1 MESPAMKRGRATRL
15 SAIRRR
21 GPSFRFIVDRVRTY
35 QPEADFDL
43 IREACQFSAEVHRGQ
58 TRRSGKP
65 FVVHPLNV
73 SFLLA
78 KMHMDAPSIAAGALH
93 DSLEKTSISHTDI
106 ADRFGSDVAELV
118 EGVSCF
124 PLPGEPSKEERRAR
138 GFRKMILAAA
148 ADARVLP
155 IKLADRLHNM
165 RTLAAMPHQAQLRIA
180 AETMNLYAPLA
191 DRLGISW
198 ISQELENL
206 AFKYLQPKQYYA
218 LKTLC
223 SRARSQT
230 GTLEGHVTRAL
241 KTDLAGA
248 GIQAVIK
255 PENSGIVR
263 LHRQMTAE
271 RAARRRID
279 VHVAVRVLVSEEPD
293 CYAALAI
300 IGRFWEMDVGSFR
313 DFIANPKSNGH
324 QSIEVTIVEPSQR
337 GLIDLRI
344 RTHQMQRFA
353 ERGIFS
359 YWSPDRTPWQT
370 KEYVDII
377 TTMSCPDAST
387 GDSAKHEKST
397 GPFARMSF
405 REVPHHCSPA

>member
-1 MESPAMKRGRATRL
+1 MKSPAMKLGRATRL
-15 SAIRRR
+15 SFIRGK

-43 IREACQFSAEVHRGQ
+43 IREACRFSAEVHRGQ

-78 KMHMDAPSIAAGALH
+78 KMHMDAPSVAAGALH
-93 DSLEKTSISHTDI
+93 DSLEKTLISHRDI
-106 ADRFGSDVAELV
+106 ADRFGSDVALLV

-124 PLPGEPSKEERRAR
+124 PLPGELSKEERRAR

-165 RTLAAMPHQAQLRIA
+165 RTLSAMPPQAQLRIA
-180 AETMNLYAPLA
+180 SETMNLYAPLA

-198 ISQELENL
+198 ISQELEDL
-206 AFKYLQPKQYYA
+206 AFKYLQPKQYFA
-218 LKTLC
+218 LKVMR

-230 GTLEGHVTRAL
+230 GTLEGHVTWAL
-241 KTDLAGA
+241 KSGLAGA

-255 PENSGIVR
+255 PENRGILR

-271 RAARRRID
+271 GAAGRGID
-279 VHVAVRVLVSEEPD
+279 VHVTLRVLVSEESD

-300 IGRFWEMDVGSFR
+300 IGRSWEIDGGSFR
-313 DFIANPKSNGH
+313 DFIANPKSNGQ
-324 QSIEVTIVEPSQR
+324 QSIEATIVEPSR
-337 GLIDLRI
+337 RALIDLRI
-344 RTHQMQRFA
+344 STHQMQRFA

-359 YWSPDRTPWQT
+359 HWSPDRTPWQA
-370 KEYVDII
+370 KEYVDIV
-377 TTMSCPDAST
+377 TTMSCLDAST
-387 GDSAKHEKST
+387 GSPAKHEKSI
-397 GPFARMSF
+397 GPFALMSF
-405 REVPHHCSPA
+405 REVPHYWSPA